1 MAPLHFAVPLGD
13 ARIVKLLLESGADP
27 MMKDGYGRVLGSV
40 PHLKGV
46 GDEGF
51 RACVEWIGEPVKTWL
66 ETEDGR
72 KAA

>member
-1 MAPLHFAVPLGD
+1 
-13 ARIVKLLLESGADP
+13 